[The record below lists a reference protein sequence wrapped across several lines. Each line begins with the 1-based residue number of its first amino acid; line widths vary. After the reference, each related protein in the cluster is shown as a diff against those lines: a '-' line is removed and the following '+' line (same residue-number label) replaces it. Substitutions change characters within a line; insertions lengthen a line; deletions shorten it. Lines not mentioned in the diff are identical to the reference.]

1 MRVENSLSERRIA
14 GTLLSVLGIV
24 SFYLSRAMSKI
35 VTIIP
40 PTAAPNVPTRRIAA
54 LDGLRG
60 LSILLVLLYH
70 CYSRW
75 ADILPWA
82 ASYRH
87 SIVFEHGGLGVNLF
101 FIISGFVIFMTL
113 HNCENFGKFL
123 YRRWLRLFPAM
134 CIATVL
140 IYGSADWLWER
151 PVGALT
157 WADTLPGLLFVDPG
171 VVNKL
176 LALDSK
182 VLEGA
187 FWSIFVEVKFYCIF
201 GALYFIQ
208 RRSLLVSFS
217 VLFFAA
223 WFCIVD
229 PWSALK
235 IGEGLRFTLTKIL
248 SLHHMG
254 WFLIGALLYNA
265 LFQRDMRSL
274 LASVFVLPFAIVAD
288 SGRSS
293 EVFLMC
299 TVLYVIFVGTLF
311 NTSIA
316 RFFSSRFFLFWGF
329 ISYPLYLIHQ
339 NITVALT
346 IKTHSAVSQMPG
358 LLTPI
363 PGVVAV
369 VAVSYVIAAYGEP
382 KLRSWIIR
390 ALTRP
395 SCNRDEGKETARV
408 ASGNN

>member
-1 MRVENSLSERRIA
+1 MCDQKIA
-14 GTLLSVLGIV
+14 SPKSVSRELLSVIGIV
-24 SFYLSRAMSKI
+24 SLCLSKTMSKI
-35 VTIIP
+35 ATIISPAGP
-40 PTAAPNVPTRRIAA
+40 PSIATRRIAA

-82 ASYRH
+82 DNYRH
-87 SIVFEHGGLGVNLF
+87 SILFEHGGLGVNLF

-113 HNCENFGKFL
+113 HNCETFATFL

-151 PVGALT
+151 PVGAVT
-157 WADTLPGLLFVDPG
+157 WADTLPGLLFVDPW

-182 VLEGA
+182 ALEGA

-201 GALYFIQ
+201 GGLYFIH
-208 RRSLLVSFS
+208 RRSLLFSFS
-217 VLFFAA
+217 VLFFGA

-229 PWSALK
+229 PWS
-235 IGEGLRFTLTKIL
+235 IFTISEGVRFTLTKIL

-265 LFQRDMRSL
+265 LFQRDTRSL
-274 LASVFVLPFAIVAD
+274 LASAFVLPFAVVAD

-316 RFFSSRFFLFWGF
+316 RVFSSRFFLFWGF
-329 ISYPLYLIHQ
+329 LSYPFYLIHQ
-339 NITVALT
+339 NMIVALT
-346 IKTHSAVSQMPG
+346 IKTHSSVSQIPG
-358 LLTPI
+358 LLTPL
-363 PGVVAV
+363 PGVLAV
-369 VAVSYVIAAYGEP
+369 VAMSYVIAAYGEP
-382 KLRSWIIR
+382 VLRRWIIR
-390 ALTRP
+390 VCTRP
-395 SCNRDEGKETARV
+395 PCNRDEGKETVRL
-408 ASGNN
+408 ASGNS